1 MLYVDGIGWDGMG
14 RDERYEA
21 GGIEL
26 DCHPREISLYN
37 LVTYFQNNWTLSPQ
51 MFVPH
56 ISPQFRYPPDPRNP
70 KLAEYRA
77 DYLRTQLL
85 TFQLGARPQTMPELD
100 QLEDA
105 MKAFVETRL
114 IREDYLASLEK
125 KDKGEMKDEVRSL
138 LDDLEPLLGI

>member
-1 MLYVDGIGWDGMG
+1 
-14 RDERYEA
+14 
-21 GGIEL
+21 
-26 DCHPREISLYN
+26 
-37 LVTYFQNNWTLSPQ
+37 
-51 MFVPH
+51 
-56 ISPQFRYPPDPRNP
+56 
-70 KLAEYRA
+70 
-77 DYLRTQLL
+77 
-85 TFQLGARPQTMPELD
+85 MPELD